1 MKFVSVSG
9 ADGGLARGDR
19 PACPMKALILV
30 NGFQTGG
37 AERNLVDLI
46 PHLVGAGIHL
56 SICTLSS
63 RRDGHLAAAMAE
75 TGVERI
81 DLDCAALYDIG
92 ALRRLDRLLCALRPD
107 VLHSQDQHS
116 HILTGL
122 MRMRRSGPAI
132 VMTRHVIAEPD
143 GTTRERLRARMT
155 LASMRRA
162 ADRVLA
168 VSEAAREHLVGPG
181 RIPPDKVTV
190 VFNGLGVEPFAS
202 ADRAAA
208 RTRLGVDPSAH
219 VAVMVGVMRPGKG
232 HDVLFAALP
241 ELLARHPEAVVLLA
255 GDGPEL
261 PRIRAAAGRFGDAV
275 RVLGGRDDIPDLL
288 AAADALVLPS
298 WSEALPTVLLEA
310 GAAGLP
316 VVATDVGGC
325 PEIVEHG
332 QTGFLIPK
340 GNAGALAERL
350 GFLLSSP
357 DAARRMGERG
367 RARVLSRFSLPRQ
380 ARETAAVYR
389 AAREVRLAADL

>member
-1 MKFVSVSG
+1 
-9 ADGGLARGDR
+9 
-19 PACPMKALILV
+19 MKALILI

-37 AERNLVDLI
+37 GERNLVDLI
-46 PHLVGAGIHL
+46 PHLVQAGVRL
-56 SICTLSS
+56 SICTLST

-81 DLDCAALYDIG
+81 DLNCAALYDIG
-92 ALRRLDRLLCALRPD
+92 AIRRLDRLLHALRPD
-107 VLHSQDQHS
+107 VLHSQDQHC

-122 MRMRRSGPAI
+122 LRMRRERSAI

-143 GTTRERLRARMT
+143 GTTRERLLARMT

-168 VSEAAREHLVGPG
+168 VSEATREYLVGPG
-181 RIPPDKVTV
+181 RISPDKVTV
-190 VFNGLGVEPFAS
+190 VNNGLGVEPFAK

-208 RTRLGVDPSAH
+208 RTRLGLDPSAP

-241 ELLARHPEAVVLLA
+241 ELLAQHPGTVVLLA

-261 PRIRAAAGRFGDAV
+261 VHFRAAAVRFGDAV
-275 RVLGGRDDIPDLL
+275 RILGARDDIPDLL

-325 PEIVEHG
+325 LEIVQHCE
-332 QTGFLIPK
+332 TGFLIPK
-340 GNAGALAERL
+340 GDAGALADRL
-350 GFLLSSP
+350 GLLLSDL

-380 ARETAAVYR
+380 AQETAAVYC
-389 AAREVRLAADL
+389 AAREVRHAADL